1 MWKIALW
8 RAEVVQVK
16 KDVKMSNRCEI
27 VNVLC
32 VQSPDHDTSEHQ
44 RHRQWPFVDFA
55 KCSNIQKYHLKHPV
69 DLLINIINDNNP
81 Q

>member
-1 MWKIALW
+1 
-8 RAEVVQVK
+8 
-16 KDVKMSNRCEI
+16 MSNRCEI

-32 VQSPDHDTSEHQ
+32 VQSPDRDTSEHQ
-44 RHRQWPFVDFA
+44 RYRQWPFVRFA

>member
-1 MWKIALW
+1 M
-8 RAEVVQVK
+8 
-16 KDVKMSNRCEI
+16 
-27 VNVLC
+27 
-32 VQSPDHDTSEHQ
+32 QSPDCDTSEHQ
-44 RHRQWPFVDFA
+44 RHQQWPFVHFA